1 MRPSVTCQF
10 LICPPEVA
18 FDRDQNLTLKIHFW
32 ATCCVGSMTV
42 LIYRKSLIYLA
53 NKKGHFGAPLIQT
66 LIKTQYGTMT
76 MQKLIENVLVPRD
89 ETKQN
94 LSNWFYGI
102 LD

>member
-1 MRPSVTCQF
+1 M
-10 LICPPEVA
+10 
-18 FDRDQNLTLKIHFW
+18 
-32 ATCCVGSMTV
+32 
-42 LIYRKSLIYLA
+42 YLA
-53 NKKGHFGAPLIQT
+53 NKKGHFGAPLIHT